1 MTECWRAAA
10 PANADDGEHAQTF
23 GAVYFAALASI
34 FDAASVFAQA
44 NFYQGKT
51 VTVVVGSAPGG
62 LYDLWGRLLARTMG
76 KYIPGNPNMLV
87 QNMPGAGSI
96 VAANYLY
103 GVAKPDGLTI
113 GMFQT
118 HLYLMQMV
126 GQSEVKFD
134 VRKLNWLGSQEK
146 GQMMLY
152 IRADSPYKS
161 IDDIIKAKEPP
172 KCGGSGTA
180 DQTALLTRL
189 LEETVGAKFTRVLGY
204 KGGSE
209 VDLAMERGE
218 VVCRATRIT
227 VHFSR
232 EPFLSWDKKG
242 FDRHL
247 VQAGSKRDARLPEVP
262 TIFELMDKYKTSE
275 VGRRLARVV
284 FAGDELGRPMVA
296 PPGVAA
302 DRVKILREA
311 YAKSLAG
318 RRPDRR
324 GAEIALGH
332 GAVQRRGDPSALQ
345 RAHGSAARSRRAGK
359 KTRRELI
366 LIRRGAM
373 RGFSAAELPRSFRS
387 GRDAAPSK

>member
-1 MTECWRAAA
+1 MLGCVTMLMMRSMGKFW
-10 PANADDGEHAQTF
+10 
-23 GAVYFAALASI
+23 GAVYFLASAFLF
-34 FDAASVFAQA
+34 FDAASISAQT

-76 KYIPGNPNMLV
+76 KYIPGNPSMLV

-152 IRADSPYKS
+152 VRADSPYKS
-161 IDDIIKAKEPP
+161 IDDIVKAKEPP

-218 VVCRATRIT
+218 VICRATRIT

-247 VQAGSKRDARLPEVP
+247 VQAGTKRDARLAEVP

-284 FAGDELGRPMVA
+284 LAGDELGRPMVA
-296 PPGVAA
+296 PPGVPAE
-302 DRVKILREA
+302 RVKILREA
-311 YAKSLAG
+311 YAKSL
-318 RRPDRR
+318 RDPDLI
-324 GAEIALGH
+324 AEVNKSRLDMEPSSGEEIQALYKELMNQPRE
-332 GAVQRRGDPSALQ
+332 VVERV
-345 RAHGSAARSRRAGK
+345 K
-359 KTRRELI
+359 KLEE
-366 LIRRGAM
+366 
-373 RGFSAAELPRSFRS
+373 S
-387 GRDAAPSK
+387 

>member
-1 MTECWRAAA
+1 MFFLIAISFLGLSQEI
-10 PANADDGEHAQTF
+10 
-23 GAVYFAALASI
+23 S
-34 FDAASVFAQA
+34 AQA

-62 LYDLWGRLLARTMG
+62 LYDLWGRLLARTVG

-103 GVAKPDGLTI
+103 GVVKPDGLTI

-134 VRKLNWLGSQEK
+134 VRKFNWLGSQEK

-152 IRADSPYKS
+152 VRADAPYKS

-218 VVCRATRIT
+218 VICRATRIT

-247 VQAGSKRDARLPEVP
+247 VQAGKRRDPRLRDVP
-262 TIFELMDKYKTSE
+262 TIYELMDQYKTPE
-275 VGRRLARVV
+275 VGRRLAQVLL
-284 FAGDELGRPMVA
+284 AGDELGRPMVA
-296 PPGVAA
+296 PPGVPA
-302 DRVKILREA
+302 DRVRMLRDA
-311 YAKSLAG
+311 YTRALKDSDLIAEVNKSRLDMEPSTGEEIQEIFKSLMTQP
-318 RRPDRR
+318 R
-324 GAEIALGH
+324 EVIEL
-332 GAVQRRGDPSALQ
+332 V
-345 RAHGSAARSRRAGK
+345 K
-359 KTRRELI
+359 KLE
-366 LIRRGAM
+366 
-373 RGFSAAELPRSFRS
+373 EN
-387 GRDAAPSK
+387 

>member
-1 MTECWRAAA
+1 MMVNETRFFCALHLAGLVLLFNA
-10 PANADDGEHAQTF
+10 PPI
-23 GAVYFAALASI
+23 L
-34 FDAASVFAQA
+34 AQA

-51 VTVVVGSAPGG
+51 VTVVVGAAPGG

-103 GVAKPDGLTI
+103 GIAKPDGLTI

-118 HLYLMQMV
+118 HLYLMQLV
-126 GQSEVKFD
+126 GQAEVKFD

-152 IRADSPYKS
+152 SRADAPYKS

-218 VVCRATRIT
+218 VNCRATRIT

-247 VQAGSKRDARLPEVP
+247 VQAGSKRDPRLPEVP
-262 TIFELMDKYKTSE
+262 TLFELMDKYKTSE

-284 FAGDELGRPMVA
+284 LAGDELGRPMVA
-296 PPGVAA
+296 PPGVPA
-302 DRVKILREA
+302 DRVKILRDA
-311 YAKSLAG
+311 YAKSLKDHDLIADVNKSRLDMEPSSG
-318 RRPDRR
+318 E
-324 GAEIALGH
+324 EIQALYKELMDQPRE
-332 GAVQRRGDPSALQ
+332 VVERV
-345 RAHGSAARSRRAGK
+345 K
-359 KTRRELI
+359 KLE
-366 LIRRGAM
+366 
-373 RGFSAAELPRSFRS
+373 EN
-387 GRDAAPSK
+387 

>member
-1 MTECWRAAA
+1 MTASMHKLC
-10 PANADDGEHAQTF
+10 
-23 GAVYFAALASI
+23 GAVYFAALASL
-34 FDAASVFAQA
+34 FDAASVSAQA

-76 KYIPGNPNMLV
+76 KYIPGNPSMLV

-118 HLYLMQMV
+118 HLYLMQLV

-134 VRKLNWLGSQEK
+134 VRRMNWLGSQEK

-152 IRADSPYKS
+152 IRADSPHKS
-161 IDDIIKAKEPP
+161 IDDIVKAKEPP

-189 LEETVGAKFTRVLGY
+189 LEETVGARFTRVLGY

-262 TIFELMDKYKTSE
+262 TLFELMDKYKTSE

-284 FAGDELGRPMVA
+284 LAGDELGRPMVA

-302 DRVKILREA
+302 DRVKVLRDA
-311 YAKSLAG
+311 YAKALKD
-318 RRPDRR
+318 PDLI
-324 GAEIALGH
+324 AE
-332 GAVQRRGDPSALQ
+332 VQKSRLDMEPSSGEEIQTLYKELMDQ
-345 RAHGSAARSRRAGK
+345 PREVIERVK
-359 KTRRELI
+359 KLE
-366 LIRRGAM
+366 
-373 RGFSAAELPRSFRS
+373 EN
-387 GRDAAPSK
+387 